1 MTERHDWPFEQ
12 SARGTLRPWYL
23 TAVGYLA
30 VLFPDSQEAQRATQG
45 LLERG
50 VPANDVRLY
59 PAEGVLSIASR
70 LQRERS
76 ILAKTIAAV
85 ISDREARQR
94 YFGNAQAG
102 GSALWLFAPTED
114 RADQLVGFLAD
125 CHYGSLRY
133 YGDKGVKDVHP
144 STD

>member
-1 MTERHDWPFEQ
+1 
-12 SARGTLRPWYL
+12 
-23 TAVGYLA
+23 
-30 VLFPDSQEAQRATQG
+30 
-45 LLERG
+45 

-59 PAEGVLSIASR
+59 PAEEVLSIALSPPAR
-70 LQRERS
+70 TFDPGQD
-76 ILAKTIAAV
+76 
-85 ISDREARQR
+85 DRRGDLR
-94 YFGNAQAG
+94 PRGQATVVWQCAGG

-144 STD
+144 SAD